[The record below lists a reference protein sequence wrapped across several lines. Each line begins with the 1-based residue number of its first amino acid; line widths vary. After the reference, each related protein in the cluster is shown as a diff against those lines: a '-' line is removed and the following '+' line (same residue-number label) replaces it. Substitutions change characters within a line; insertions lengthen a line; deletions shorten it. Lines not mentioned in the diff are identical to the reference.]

1 MAPVNQETQMFAS
14 RSLALGRNG
23 SVFETE
29 FNSYLE
35 KERAAVKLQTKIG
48 ELLYDFGVELVLFR
62 KTLVDTT
69 PAQILRYCEYASAVS
84 TKGDIDVFA
93 TAEAAE
99 LMAKCNLG
107 AAKIDIGAVVADWKQ
122 VESDVTLEDFIK
134 KEMAPF
140 AREKQEPLTPRD
152 VVLYG
157 FGRIGRLAA
166 REIILQSGMG
176 QQLRLR
182 AIVTRDKNPED
193 IVKRANLFVNDSV
206 HGPFKGI
213 VEHDIEEQTLCIN
226 GTTVKMISANAPED
240 IDYTAYGIS
249 NALVIDNTGV
259 FKDKEALS
267 RHLQAKGVA
276 RVLLTAPGKGVPNI
290 VHGINQHTLSLDSDK
305 IVSAASCT
313 TNAIC
318 PILKLVEEKYGIVHG
333 HIQSVHAFTND
344 QNLIDNMHKKN
355 RRGRSAAVNMVIT
368 ETGAGNAVPK
378 IIPSLDSKLTANA
391 VRVPTPNGSIA
402 ILNLQLAKDTSV
414 EEINNVIREASI
426 VGDLADQ
433 IHYSIDP
440 ELVTSD
446 IIGNPCCAVYDSIAT
461 IVAKDGKN
469 VVLFVK
475 YDNEQGYNMQVIRL
489 AKYISGVRRKSYVNS
504 P

>member
-1 MAPVNQETQMFAS
+1 MAPVNQETLKP
-14 RSLALGRNG
+14 RSLHIGRNG
-23 SVFETE
+23 SVYESE
-29 FNSYLE
+29 FKSYLE
-35 KERAAVKLQTKIG
+35 KERAAVKLQNSIG

-69 PAQILRYCEYASAVS
+69 PAQILRYCEYATAVS
-84 TKGDIDVFA
+84 TKGDIDVFTIA
-93 TAEAAE
+93 QAADI
-99 LMAKCNLG
+99 MTKCDLG

-122 VESDVTLEDFIK
+122 VESELSLEDFVK
-134 KEMAPF
+134 REMAAF
-140 AREKQEPLTPRD
+140 SREKQEPLKPRD
-152 VVLYG
+152 VILYG

-166 REIILQSGMG
+166 RELILQAGMG

-182 AIVTRDKNPED
+182 AIVTRDKKPED

-213 VEHDIEEQTLCIN
+213 VEHDVEEQTLCIN
-226 GTTVKMISANAPED
+226 GTTVKMISANNPED

-259 FKDKEALS
+259 FSDKASLS

-290 VHGINQHTLSLDSDK
+290 VHGINQHTINLEEDQ
-305 IVSAASCT
+305 IISAASCT

-318 PILKLVEEKYGIVHG
+318 PILKLVEEKYGIIHG

-344 QNLIDNMHKKN
+344 QNLIDNFHKKN

-378 IIPSLDSKLTANA
+378 IIPTLQDKLTANA

-402 ILNLQLAKDTSV
+402 ILDLQLASETTV
-414 EEINNVIREASI
+414 EDINNTIREASI

-440 ELVTSD
+440 ELVTTD

-461 IVAKDGKN
+461 IVAKNKKN

-489 AKYISGVRRKSYVNS
+489 AKYFSGVRRKSYVNS